1 MCKNSQKTI
10 ENNENSKNVLPKTET
25 KEKTNLDLLLEL
37 GEMGDALPI
46 MTPTYGGFLSPI
58 SNNPSVMEGMLK

>member
-1 MCKNSQKTI
+1 M
-10 ENNENSKNVLPKTET
+10 ENNENTKNVLPKTET

-46 MTPTYGGFLSPI
+46 MTPTYGGFLSPM
-58 SNNPSVMEGMLK
+58 SNSQSVVDGSLK